1 MQVARVLLV
10 CFCLSTLVACGGG
23 SSGGINP
30 PPNPGVAP
38 VSLSLRDMPP
48 MGVTVLSFQ
57 VTVTGAVMQPGSV
70 SLVNSPMTLEM
81 TQLQTMATYLGTIFV
96 PAGNYTGMTIT
107 LANPRMTFLNDS
119 GGMMM
124 MGSANCANGEI
135 CVFSP
140 TMVSTS
146 ATISGSPFPL
156 NVQANTPLSMQ
167 MDFDVMNSM
176 QPNLSVNPSMT
187 SMMQQPMQGS
197 SAFDAMDDIVGQV
210 GGVNASNNQ
219 FTLQVLQGP
228 PSMTIGVDSNTMF
241 EDFNTIGN
249 ANSLSGMAA
258 GQIVE
263 VNMQLMSGGTLH
275 ATKVR
280 FENNNAQELDGM
292 IVAINSP
299 TQADMIVTGMAPA
312 VQGVNI
318 GDVVRMNLQA
328 GTSFDIDDHDMPVS
342 GMSFAGVSDM
352 MVGQVVQTE
361 PMSVPSA
368 GTPAQV
374 NVNHVRLMKAWFT
387 ATVASKIDASTFTV
401 NNLPGLFA
409 PAGINSAKIM
419 TSSGTEFTNISGV
432 AALNVGDT
440 VSLRGAMFMASGNA
454 TMIASKVQ
462 RR

>member
-1 MQVARVLLV
+1 MQVTRVLLV
-10 CFCLSTLVACGGG
+10 WFCLAALVACGGG
-23 SSGGINP
+23 SSGGVNP
-30 PPNPGVAP
+30 PPATGVAP

-57 VTVTGAVMQPGSV
+57 ATVTGAVMQPGNV
-70 SLVNSPMTLEM
+70 SLVNSPMTVEM
-81 TQLQTMATYLGTIFV
+81 TQLQTMAIYLGTISV

-107 LANPRMTFLNDS
+107 LANPRMTFLNNS

-124 MGSANCANGEI
+124 MGSANCATGDI

-140 TMVSTS
+140 TMMSTTV
-146 ATISGSPFPL
+146 TISGSPFPL

-176 QPNLSVNPSMT
+176 QSNLSVSPSMT

-197 SAFDAMDDIVGQV
+197 RAFDEMDDIVGQV
-210 GGVNASNNQ
+210 GGVNSSNNQ

-228 PSMTIGVDSNTMF
+228 PSMTFGADSNTIF
-241 EDFNTIGN
+241 EGFDAIGN
-249 ANSLSGMAA
+249 ANAFSGMAA

-280 FENNNAQELDGM
+280 FENNNARELEGM
-292 IVAINSP
+292 IVAINSA

-318 GDVVRMNLQA
+318 GDWVRMDLQA
-328 GTSFDIDDHDMPVS
+328 GTSFDIDDRDMPVS
-342 GMSFAGVSDM
+342 GMSFAGAPDL

-361 PMSVPSA
+361 PMSVVSA

-374 NVNHVRLMKAWFT
+374 NVDHMRLMKAWFT

-401 NNLPGLFA
+401 SNLPGLFA
-409 PAGINSAKIM
+409 PAGINAVKIM
-419 TSSGTEFTNISGV
+419 TSSGTEFTNVSGV

-440 VSLRGAMFMASGNA
+440 VSLRGPMFMATGNA
-454 TMIASKVQ
+454 TMIASKV
-462 RR
+462 RKR